1 MPALSA
7 TTPRPRPLPAGR
19 AVVRRASR
27 DLAGPPRAHGPV
39 ARPCGGHPV
48 SDDPCRACSGASRQR
63 PDEQPADEP
72 PRALSALPPAT
83 RSVAPPGAAMDHL
96 PAASGHRRSVPRSI
110 SGIDRRP
117 KIGSDGFGSWHC
129 NRGYGS
135 EVGPSPPEPSTVCCL
150 SNSSVRQSDGAR
162 SKAHSSSEE
171 GHEPWRLC
179 RIRPHCRFELIGAS
193 PPQASPAR

>member
-1 MPALSA
+1 VPALSA

-83 RSVAPPGAAMDHL
+83 RPVAPPGTAMDHL
-96 PAASGHRRSVPRSI
+96 PAASGHRRSVPRSV
-110 SGIDRRP
+110 SGIDRRTV
-117 KIGSDGFGSWHC
+117 IETSSREFGKRINAELC
-129 NRGYGS
+129 LFNRLSCSRTSFMLHY
-135 EVGPSPPEPSTVCCL
+135 PSGQPRGVFRHATAL
-150 SNSSVRQSDGAR
+150 
-162 SKAHSSSEE
+162 
-171 GHEPWRLC
+171 L
-179 RIRPHCRFELIGAS
+179 
-193 PPQASPAR
+193 